1 MKYLIVTNC
10 HGEFGKVL
18 ELMDSK
24 KHSFLQDDK
33 QRLFSRSDAVSLDDL
48 TYQLSLAK
56 AQLKYW
62 GDVYNTIFIYMKEE
76 ADESI

>member
-1 MKYLIVTNC
+1 MKYLIVTSI

-33 QRLFSRSDAVSLDDL
+33 QRLFNRNDAVRLDDL
-48 TYQLSLAK
+48 SYQLSLSE

-62 GDVYNTIFIYMKEE
+62 GGVHYIITNYLAREVNDE
-76 ADESI
+76 A